1 MKVTVDLITKGEMSV
16 VGRLVDATNAS
27 LLAQIKDC
35 DPQIKVVYKPVAGER
50 PLWDFPDGSLAHREY
65 ACLLYTSPS
74 PRDRT
79 RSRMPSSA

>member
-1 MKVTVDLITKGEMSV
+1 MNVTVDLIAKGEMSV

-50 PLWDFPDGSLAHREY
+50 PLWDFPDGKFG
-65 ACLLYTSPS
+65 
-74 PRDRT
+74 
-79 RSRMPSSA
+79 SSGICRFSIE

>member
-1 MKVTVDLITKGEMSV
+1 MKVTVDLIAKGEMSV

-50 PLWDFPDGSLAHREY
+50 PLWDFPDGSLAHRE
-65 ACLLYTSPS
+65 LSLIHISEP
-74 PRDRT
+74 T
-79 RSRMPSSA
+79 RPY